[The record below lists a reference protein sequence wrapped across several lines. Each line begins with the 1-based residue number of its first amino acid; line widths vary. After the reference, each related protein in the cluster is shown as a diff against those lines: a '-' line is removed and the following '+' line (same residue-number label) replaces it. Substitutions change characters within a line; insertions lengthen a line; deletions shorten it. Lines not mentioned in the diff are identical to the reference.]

1 MGSPRDLT
9 ARQFT
14 KTDALTCKNGA
25 ARGPADRAQPAG
37 SFASQRHRGFPY
49 IAAVAF
55 QCDRCGAWLEIP
67 HGATPK
73 ILTTGG
79 LKTPAARVVRV
90 GNTNLHRCEIAQP
103 EQSPAN

>member
-1 MGSPRDLT
+1 
-9 ARQFT
+9 
-14 KTDALTCKNGA
+14 
-25 ARGPADRAQPAG
+25 
-37 SFASQRHRGFPY
+37 
-49 IAAVAF
+49 VAF

-67 HGATPK
+67 RGATPK

-103 EQSPAN
+103 EQSPFEN